1 MSDQDANRPSATPE
15 WHDQDEGADA
25 ASERSYE
32 PSREQVNRA
41 RMQGV
46 GMGEQELNVQRDP
59 DRMITTEQYGSS
71 DDSGLDTSS
80 EPGGGGANLQELQAR
95 EQAADKRGEQG

>member
-25 ASERSYE
+25 ASERTFD
-32 PSREQVNRA
+32 PSRQQTNRD
-41 RMQGV
+41 RMQGLGV
-46 GMGEQELNVQRDP
+46 GEQEINQQRDP

-71 DDSGLDTSS
+71 DGSGLDTSP
-80 EPGGGGANLQELQAR
+80 EPGGGGANLQELQAQK
-95 EQAADKRGEQG
+95 EASDKEERS

>member
-1 MSDQDANRPSATPE
+1 MSDEDQTRPSATPE

-25 ASERSYE
+25 AADRTYN
-32 PSREQVNRA
+32 PSRAAVNRS

-46 GMGEQELNVQRDP
+46 GVGEQEMNTQRDP

-71 DDSGLDTSS
+71 DGSGLDTSP
-80 EPGGGGANLQELQAR
+80 EPGGGANLQDVQAKK
-95 EQAADKRGEQG
+95 AASDKEQGA